1 MHLLVSAAVSA
12 LYPEISRKPPAA
24 QYNWLTG
31 HWESPPDQL
40 PLDFGAWEERILDT
54 VLPEPVRVQLLA
66 TDIGAQLLVSGQGL
80 ALGKS
85 SERVTLKFQ
94 RKNCGSLPF
103 FRLQEI
109 LVVGEGISVSTDLI
123 GEACRRGIRIAFLS
137 PSSRP
142 VALLT
147 SPYLTATVE
156 TRRAQLAST
165 TNATGAGLA
174 RWLAAGKLHNQEKL
188 LRYFGKSREGA
199 AREPLDAGASAIRAA
214 RKSVLALG
222 GANPDEIRGS
232 VMGIEGAASRAY
244 WSAISAVLPPSAGFR
259 KRVHDHPSDPVNS
272 ALNYGY
278 GILYAHVWGAVLNA
292 GLEPFAGYLH
302 TDRPGKPSL
311 VLDLT
316 EEFRQPVV
324 DRPLFSWL
332 TRGGAL
338 SLKGSLLDDS
348 SREEVAARVLARLNA
363 EEPHRGAR
371 HQLRSIIQM
380 QARLLAS
387 AVRGLREYRPFAF
400 KW

>member
-1 MHLLVSAAVSA
+1 MSAAVPLLA
-12 LYPEISRKPPAA
+12 PGPPRKPPASE
-24 QYNWLTG
+24 QFNWITG
-31 HWESPPDQL
+31 HWESPPEQI
-40 PLDFGAWEERILDT
+40 PLDFG
-54 VLPEPVRVQLLA
+54 LPEDPILHSPLPPPAEVQLLA
-66 TDIGAQLLVSGQGL
+66 TETGAQLLVSGQGL
-80 ALGKS
+80 SLGKS
-85 SERVTLKFQ
+85 SERLTLKFQ

-109 LVVGEGISVSTDLI
+109 VILGEGISLSTDLI
-123 GEACRRGIRIAFLS
+123 AEACRRGIRIAFLS
-137 PSSRP
+137 LSSRP

-165 TNATGAGLA
+165 TAPLGAELL
-174 RWLAAGKLHNQEKL
+174 RWLVAGKLHNQEKL
-188 LRYFGKSREGA
+188 LRYFAKSRDGEL
-199 AREPLDAGASAIRAA
+199 RLSLESSANTLRAA
-214 RKSVLALG
+214 RKSALALP
-222 GANPDEIRGS
+222 GASPDHLRS
-232 VMGIEGAASRAY
+232 SAMGVEGAAARAY
-244 WSAISAVLPPSAGFR
+244 WSAIARILPASLGFR
-259 KRVHDHPSDPVNS
+259 NRVHDHPEDPVNS

-332 TRGGAL
+332 TRGGVLNL
-338 SLKGSLLDDS
+338 SGALLDDP
-348 SREEVAARVLARLNA
+348 SREEVASRVLARLNA
-363 EEPHRGAR
+363 AEPHRGAS

-387 AVRGLREYRPFAF
+387 AVRGLKPYRPFAF